1 MPQKNVWE
9 KEYARPQ
16 FLSRENEPQKDVVR
30 FVNWLKKKE
39 RFFID
44 HGGAYVADLGCGTG
58 RNAYYFAAMGNRVFG
73 IDISQKAIDSA
84 QSFLQ
89 GTKYNVRYIQ
99 GDLGK
104 KLDIP
109 DGQCDIALDVTS
121 SNSLTEAERAVQIC
135 QMHRVLKVNGYA
147 FIKVLCKD
155 SDTNAHHLLKHYP
168 GKEKDTYVLPGV
180 GLTERVFSRT
190 DFLHTYEPYFTVCEL
205 QKKTSYMRMN
215 DRVYKRNFWIAYMK
229 KK

>member
-1 MPQKNVWE
+1 MAQKNVWE
-9 KEYARPQ
+9 KEYTRPQ

-30 FVNWLKKKE
+30 FVRWLKKTE

-44 HGGAYVADLGCGTG
+44 QGGAYVADLGCGTG
-58 RNAYYFAAMGNRVFG
+58 RNAYYFGSMGNRVFG
-73 IDISQKAIDSA
+73 IDISQKAIDIA
-84 QSFLQ
+84 QGFLV
-89 GTKYNVRYIQ
+89 GTKYEVKYTQ
-99 GDLGK
+99 GDIGK
-104 KLDIP
+104 KIDIP

-135 QMHRVLKVNGYA
+135 QMCRVLKTNRYA
-147 FIKVLCKD
+147 FVKVLCKD
-155 SDTNAHHLLKHYP
+155 SDANAQQLLREHA
-168 GKEKDTYVLPGV
+168 GTEKDTYVLPGV

-215 DRVYKRNFWIAYMK
+215 DRVYKRNFWIAYLK